1 MPKLKHI
8 NADVLTDEELSAVSD
23 KFREA
28 ERRMNEKLLE
38 EIEENR
44 TGMKKSDGG
53 VWIPKV
59 PLQ

>member
-1 MPKLKHI
+1 MPKIKHI

-28 ERRMNEKLLE
+28 ERRMNEKLLQ

-53 VWIPKV
+53 VWIPMV